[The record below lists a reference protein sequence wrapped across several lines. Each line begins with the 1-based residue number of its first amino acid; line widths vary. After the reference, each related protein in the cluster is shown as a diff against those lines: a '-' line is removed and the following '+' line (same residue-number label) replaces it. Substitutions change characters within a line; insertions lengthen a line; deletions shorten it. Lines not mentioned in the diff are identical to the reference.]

1 MKRLFLIT
9 ASFVIAIACAWAQ
22 GNVID
27 CRGLVVD
34 EQGEPVIGAT
44 VALSG
49 AAKPTA
55 TATDIDGA
63 FSLKVPS
70 NAKELVISYIGYHS
84 VKVKPAAKMGVIR
97 MEPDSKMLQDVIV
110 TQSIA
115 RTRQTP
121 VAISELTAGELE
133 VKLGNQ
139 ELPEVLK
146 TTPGVWA
153 TPDGGGYGDAKINMR
168 GFKSPNVAVI
178 VNGIPMNDMEWGGV
192 YWSNFTGLSDV
203 TSSMQT
209 QRGLGAA
216 LLSTPSIGG
225 TINISTRGLD
235 AKKGGKIWY
244 GLGNDGLND
253 VGFTVSTGLMSNGW
267 AITVLGSRKWGDG
280 YVQGTQFEGWN
291 YFVNV
296 SKKIGDSHQL
306 SLTAFGS
313 PQWHNQRNSSNGLTI
328 LGWQDMKNYMDG
340 ESMYR
345 YNPVFGYDNEGQ
357 QRTSNRNSYH
367 KPIISLNHI
376 WQINAMSSLST
387 ALYVS
392 LASGDGYSGQ
402 GHGTYN
408 GTSLSNSSWYGANN
422 GVLSTLFRRADGT
435 FDYGAIQDMNMAST
449 QGSNMV
455 MAMNNNSHEW
465 YGFVSTYK
473 NEFIP
478 NKLTFTGGVDFRYYV
493 GHHNAKI
500 IDLYSGEYYMN
511 YENRKNVKPENNAA
525 ALDPNW
531 KYQKLG
537 VGDVVYRDYD
547 GHNHQEGIFAQGE
560 YRLLDGAITTVLA
573 GSLNLTSYQRIDHFY
588 YDEAHAKSEVRTFLG
603 GTIKGGANWNIDR
616 HNNVFINGG
625 FLSKAPFFSYGV
637 FLDAATSNAINPEC
651 HNEKVGS
658 IELGYG
664 YHSPQFSATVNA
676 YWTKWL
682 DKSDRETQKRGTL
695 RDGSYYAMNL
705 QGVDA
710 RHMGLEVDFKYIPAK
725 WFELD
730 GMFSIG
736 DWQWDSNAK
745 GYFYNEQGMPLASLN
760 GDIASGVLAPDH
772 LWAILEQKGRKIG
785 GSAQLTGALGVTFKP
800 FKGFR
805 IGADWTCSANN
816 YSDYQVNSSNL
827 NPGTTIT
834 VADPWKIPFGNQF
847 DLNASYRFKIGGT
860 EATLYGNV
868 NNLFNN
874 YYVKDAYTSS
884 DAPGTWMNAYRVFY
898 SFGRTFSLRLK
909 VSF

>member
-1 MKRLFLIT
+1 
-9 ASFVIAIACAWAQ
+9 
-22 GNVID
+22 
-27 CRGLVVD
+27 
-34 EQGEPVIGAT
+34 
-44 VALSG
+44 
-49 AAKPTA
+49 
-55 TATDIDGA
+55 
-63 FSLKVPS
+63 
-70 NAKELVISYIGYHS
+70 
-84 VKVKPAAKMGVIR
+84 
-97 MEPDSKMLQDVIV
+97 
-110 TQSIA
+110 
-115 RTRQTP
+115 
-121 VAISELTAGELE
+121 
-133 VKLGNQ
+133 
-139 ELPEVLK
+139 
-146 TTPGVWA
+146 
-153 TPDGGGYGDAKINMR
+153 
-168 GFKSPNVAVI
+168 
-178 VNGIPMNDMEWGGV
+178 MNDMEWGGV
-192 YWSNFTGLSDV
+192 YWSNFTGLGDV

-225 TINISTRGLD
+225 TINISTKTLD

-244 GLGNDGLND
+244 GMGNDGLND

-280 YVQGTQFEGWN
+280 YVQGTEFEGWN
-291 YFVNV
+291 YFANV
-296 SKKIGDSHQL
+296 SKKIGNSHQL

-313 PQWHNQRNSSNGLTI
+313 PQWHDQRNSANGLTI
-328 LGWQDMKNYMDG
+328 LGWQEMKNYMNG
-340 ESMYR
+340 ESQYR

-376 WQINAMSSLST
+376 WQINELSSLST
-387 ALYVS
+387 AVYVS
-392 LASGDGYSGQ
+392 LASGGGYSGQ

-435 FDYGAIQDMNMAST
+435 FNYGAIQDMNAAST

-473 NEFIP
+473 NEILP
-478 NKLTFTGGVDFRYYV
+478 NKLTLTGGIDFRYYV

-511 YENRKNVKPENNAA
+511 YENRKNVKPENNSA

-531 KYQKLG
+531 KYEKLG
-537 VGDVVYRDYD
+537 VGDIVYRNYD

-588 YDEAHAKSEVRTFLG
+588 YDEKHAKSEVRTFLG

-616 HNNVFINGG
+616 HNNIFINGG
-625 FLSKAPFFSYGV
+625 YLSKAPFFSYGV
-637 FLDAATSNAINPEC
+637 FLDAATSNAINPET

-664 YHSPQFSATVNA
+664 YHSPEFSATVNA

-682 DKSDRETQKRGTL
+682 DKSDRDTQKRGTM

-736 DWQWDSNAK
+736 DWQWDSDAK

-760 GDIASGVLAPDH
+760 GDIATGVLAPDH

-785 GSAQLTGALGVTFKP
+785 GSAQLTGAIGVTFKP

-816 YSDYQVNSSNL
+816 YSDYQVNSSSL
-827 NPGTTIT
+827 EPGKVIS
-834 VADPWKIPFGNQF
+834 VADPWKIPFGNQL
-847 DLNASYRFKIGGT
+847 DLNASYRFKLGGT
-860 EATLYGNV
+860 EATIYGNV

-874 YYVKDAYTSS
+874 FYVKDAYTSS
-884 DAPGTWMNAYRVFY
+884 DAAGTWMNAYRVFY

-909 VSF
+909 VTF

>member
-1 MKRLFLIT
+1 MKRLFLIAVT
-9 ASFVIAIACAWAQ
+9 FFVGIACAWSQ
-22 GNVID
+22 GNVMNCHGQVI
-27 CRGLVVD
+27 D

-49 AAKPTA
+49 TTTA

-63 FSLKVPS
+63 FSLKVPA
-70 NAKELVISYIGYHS
+70 NAKELTISYIGYHP
-84 VKVKPAAKMGVIR
+84 VKAKAAPEMGVIR
-97 MEPDSKMLQDVIV
+97 MEPDTKMLQDVIV

-121 VAISELTAGELE
+121 IAISELTAGDLE

-225 TINISTRGLD
+225 TINMTTRGLD
-235 AKKGGKIWY
+235 AKKGGKAWY
-244 GLGNDGLND
+244 GMGNDGLND
-253 VGFTVSTGLMSNGW
+253 IGFTVSTGLMDNGW
-267 AITVLGSRKWGDG
+267 AITVLGSRKWGNG
-280 YVQGTQFEGWN
+280 YIQGTEFEGWN

-296 SKKIGDSHQL
+296 SKKIGDSHQI

-313 PQWHNQRNSSNGLTI
+313 PQWHNQRSSANGLTI
-328 LGWQDMKNYMDG
+328 LGWQDVKNYMDG
-340 ESMYR
+340 ESQYK

-357 QRTSNRNSYH
+357 VRTSSRNSYH

-376 WQINAMSSLST
+376 WQINELSSLST
-387 ALYVS
+387 AVYVS
-392 LASGDGYSGQ
+392 LASGGGYSGQ

-408 GTSLSNSSWYGANN
+408 GQSLSNSSWYGANN
-422 GVLSTLFRRADGT
+422 GVLTTLFRRPDGT
-435 FDYGAIQDMNMAST
+435 FDYGAIQDMNAAST

-455 MAMNNNSHEW
+455 MSQSNNSHEW

-478 NKLTFTGGVDFRYYV
+478 NKLTFTGGIDFRYYV
-493 GHHNAKI
+493 GHHNNKI
-500 IDLYSGEYYMN
+500 VDLYDGEYYMN

-531 KYQKLG
+531 QYQKLG
-537 VGDVVYRDYD
+537 IGDIVYRNYD
-547 GHNHQEGIFAQGE
+547 GHNHQEGLFAQGE
-560 YRLLDGAITTVLA
+560 YRLLDGAVTTVLA

-588 YDEAHAKSEVRTFLG
+588 YDEAHGKSDVKTFLG

-637 FLDAATSNAINPEC
+637 FLDAATSNAINPKA

-664 YHSPQFSATVNA
+664 FHSPQFSMTVNA
-676 YWTKWL
+676 YWTKWI
-682 DKSDRETQKRGTL
+682 DKSDRDTQKVGTF
-695 RDGSYYAMNL
+695 RDGSKYTMNL
-705 QGVDA
+705 MGVNA
-710 RHMGLEVDFKYIPAK
+710 RHMGLEVDFKYIPVK
-725 WFELD
+725 WFELS
-730 GMFSIG
+730 GMASLG

-745 GYFYNEQGMPLASLN
+745 GYFYNEQGMPLSSLAGN
-760 GDIASGVLAPDH
+760 GEVASGVLAEDH

-785 GSAQLTGALGVTFKP
+785 GSAQITGAIGVSFKP

-805 IGADWTCSANN
+805 IGADWTCSSNN
-816 YSDYQVNSSNL
+816 YSDYQVNGSNL
-827 NPGTTIT
+827 NAGSTI
-834 VADPWKIPFGNQF
+834 VVEDPWKIPFGNEL
-847 DLNASYRFKIGGT
+847 DLNASYRFKLGGC

-884 DAPGTWMNAYRVFY
+884 DTMGSWENAYRVIY
-898 SFGRTFSLRLK
+898 SFGRTVSLRLK
-909 VSF
+909 ITF

>member
-9 ASFVIAIACAWAQ
+9 ASFFIAIACAWAQ
-22 GNVID
+22 GDLMN
-27 CRGLVVD
+27 CRGLVID

-44 VALSG
+44 VALGGS
-49 AAKPTA
+49 AKPVA

-63 FSLKVPS
+63 FSIKVPK
-70 NAKELVISYIGYHS
+70 NAKELVISYIGYHT
-84 VKVKPAAKMGVIR
+84 VKAKPAANMGIIR

-121 VAISELTAGELE
+121 VAISELTAGDIE

-192 YWSNFTGLSDV
+192 YWSNFTGLGDV

-225 TINISTRGLD
+225 TINISTKTLD

-244 GLGNDGLND
+244 GMGNDGLND

-280 YVQGTQFEGWN
+280 YVQGTEFEGWN
-291 YFVNV
+291 YFANV
-296 SKKIGDSHQL
+296 SKKIGNSHQL

-313 PQWHNQRNSSNGLTI
+313 PQWHDQRNSANGLTI
-328 LGWQDMKNYMDG
+328 LGWQEMKNYMNG
-340 ESMYR
+340 ESQYR

-376 WQINAMSSLST
+376 WQINELSSLST
-387 ALYVS
+387 AVYVS
-392 LASGDGYSGQ
+392 LASGGGYSGQ

-435 FDYGAIQDMNMAST
+435 FNYGAIQDMNAAST

-473 NEFIP
+473 NEILP
-478 NKLTFTGGVDFRYYV
+478 NKLTLTGGIDFRYYV

-511 YENRKNVKPENNAA
+511 YENRKNVKPENNSA

-531 KYQKLG
+531 KYEKLG
-537 VGDVVYRDYD
+537 VGDIVYRNYD

-588 YDEAHAKSEVRTFLG
+588 YDEKHAKSEVRTFLG

-616 HNNVFINGG
+616 HNNIFINGG
-625 FLSKAPFFSYGV
+625 YLSKAPFFSYGV
-637 FLDAATSNAINPEC
+637 FLDAATSNAINPET

-664 YHSPQFSATVNA
+664 YHSPEFSATVNA

-682 DKSDRETQKRGTL
+682 DKSDRDTQKRGTM

-736 DWQWDSNAK
+736 DWQWDSDAK

-760 GDIASGVLAPDH
+760 GDIATGVLAPDH

-785 GSAQLTGALGVTFKP
+785 GSAQLTGAIGVTFKP

-816 YSDYQVNSSNL
+816 YSDYQVNSSSL
-827 NPGTTIT
+827 EPGKVIS
-834 VADPWKIPFGNQF
+834 VADPWKIPFGNQL
-847 DLNASYRFKIGGT
+847 DLNASYRFKLGGT
-860 EATLYGNV
+860 EATIYGNV

-874 YYVKDAYTSS
+874 FYVKDAYTSS
-884 DAPGTWMNAYRVFY
+884 DAAGTWMNAYRVFY

-909 VSF
+909 VTF